1 VNLYRFLIVV
11 FMYLNILF
19 YIALLCVVNLVIR
32 GRWSRFIKRVSEI
45 VNNHC
50 FRM

>member
-1 VNLYRFLIVV
+1 
-11 FMYLNILF
+11 MYLYVF
-19 YIALLCVVNLVIR
+19 VLLCVVNLVIKR
-32 GRWSRFIKRVSEI
+32 RWSRFIKRISEI